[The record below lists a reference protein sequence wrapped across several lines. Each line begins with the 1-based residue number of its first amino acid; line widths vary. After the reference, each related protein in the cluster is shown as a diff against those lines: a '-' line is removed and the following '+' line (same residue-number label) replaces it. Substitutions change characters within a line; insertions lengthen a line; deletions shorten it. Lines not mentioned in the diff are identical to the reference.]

1 MPRSLHP
8 LAHRARLGAPIT
20 VWLLMLALLGA
31 GAVAAACGGDD
42 DADDGADQQLVAR
55 IAQLEADLE
64 EAQSTAADAQE
75 AADAAAAAAEGD
87 ASAAEDAA
95 ADLEDRIAGLEA
107 DLQEARA
114 AVTAAA
120 AEESATIT
128 IYSGRK
134 ESLVGPI
141 IEQFEADTGIK
152 VRVRYGGT
160 SELATALLEEGDRSP
175 ADVFFAQD
183 AGALG
188 AIEAS
193 GLFSAL
199 PGSVLDAVAP
209 VFRSTTNAWTGVSGR
224 ARVLVY
230 STERVAM
237 GDLPGSVFDLTGPEW
252 TGRVGWA
259 PTNGS
264 FQAFVTAMRQ
274 IEGEERTAQW
284 LRDMLANGVNEY
296 RNNSTQ
302 VQGVGDGEIDIG
314 LVNHYYLFRFT
325 SEDPNY
331 PAANHYTDPGQA
343 GALINIAGVGVLAT
357 AENQAAA
364 LTFVEYLLSDT
375 AQNYFRDS
383 TFEYPLN
390 GLGPAEG
397 VPSLA
402 ELSPPSLALTDLS
415 DLEGTLELLRDV
427 GALP

>member
-1 MPRSLHP
+1 MPVPRSLHP
-8 LAHRARLGAPIT
+8 LAPRPRRVARLTA
-20 VWLLMLALLGA
+20 WLLMLALL
-31 GAVAAACGGDD
+31 AVAAVAVACGGDD
-42 DADDGADQQLVAR
+42 
-55 IAQLEADLE
+55 
-64 EAQSTAADAQE
+64 
-75 AADAAAAAAEGD
+75 GD
-87 ASAAEDAA
+87 S
-95 ADLEDRIAGLEA
+95 
-107 DLQEARA
+107 
-114 AVTAAA
+114 
-120 AEESATIT
+120 EESATIT
-128 IYSGRK
+128 IYSGRS

-160 SELATALLEEGDRSP
+160 SELAAALLEEGDRSP

-188 AIEAS
+188 AIEAA
-193 GLFSAL
+193 GLFAAL
-199 PGSVLDAVAP
+199 PASVLDAIAP
-209 VFRSTTNAWTGVSGR
+209 GFRSTSNAWTGVSGR

-230 STERVAM
+230 STERVSPD
-237 GDLPGSVFDLTGPEW
+237 DLPGSIFDLTGPEW

-284 LRDMLANGVNEY
+284 LRDMIANGVSEY

-302 VQGVGDGEIDIG
+302 VQAVGDGEIDIG

-325 SEDPNY
+325 SEDANY
-331 PAANHYTDPGQA
+331 PAANFYTDTGRA
-343 GALINIAGVGVLAT
+343 GALINIAGLGILAG

-364 LTFVEYLLSDT
+364 LTFVEYLLGDV
-375 AQNYFRDS
+375 AQAYFRDQ

-415 DLEGTLELLRDV
+415 DLEGTLELLRGV

>member
-1 MPRSLHP
+1 MPRPLHV
-8 LAHRARLGAPIT
+8 LALRGRRVALLRVTLIT
-20 VWLLMLALLGA
+20 LMLL
-31 GAVAAACGGDD
+31 AVAAVAVACGGDD
-42 DADDGADQQLVAR
+42 DGDDADQQLVAR
-55 IAQLEADLE
+55 IAQLEADLG
-64 EAQSTAADAQE
+64 EAQASAAEAQDT
-75 AADAAAAAAEGD
+75 ADAAAAAAEGD
-87 ASAAEDAA
+87 ASSAQADAAE
-95 ADLEDRIAGLEA
+95 LEDRIADLEA
-107 DLQEARA
+107 DLRDARA
-114 AVTAAA
+114 AVEAAA
-120 AEESATIT
+120 GEESATIT
-128 IYSGRK
+128 IYSGRS

-141 IEQFEADTGIK
+141 IEQFEADSGIN

-160 SELATALLEEGDRSP
+160 SELAAALLEEGDRSP

-188 AIEAS
+188 AIEAA
-193 GLFSAL
+193 GLFAAL

-209 VFRSTTNAWTGVSGR
+209 GFRSTSNAWTGVSGR

-230 STERVAM
+230 STERVAT
-237 GDLPGSVFDLTGPEW
+237 GDLPDSVFDLTGPEW
-252 TGRVGWA
+252 TDRVSWA
-259 PTNGS
+259 PANGS

-284 LRDMLANGVNEY
+284 LRDMLANGVSEY

-302 VQGVGDGEIDIG
+302 VQAVGDGEIDIG

-325 SEDPNY
+325 KEDAGY
-331 PAANHYTDPGQA
+331 PAANHYTDAGRA
-343 GALINIAGVGVLAT
+343 GALINIAGLGILAG

-375 AQNYFRDS
+375 AQNYFRDQ

-415 DLEGTLELLRDV
+415 DLEGTLELLREV

>member
-1 MPRSLHP
+1 MPRP
-8 LAHRARLGAPIT
+8 LRPFALRPHRAVPLT
-20 VWLLMLALLGA
+20 VALLTLALL
-31 GAVAAACGGDD
+31 AVAAVAVACGGDD
-42 DADDGADQQLVAR
+42 QDDGDRELVER
-55 IAQLEADLE
+55 IAQLDLDLR
-64 EAQSTAADAQE
+64 EAQAGAAEAQE
-75 AADAAAAAAEGD
+75 AAAAAVAAADSD
-87 ASAAEDAA
+87 ASAAEAAA
-95 ADLEDRIAGLEA
+95 ADLADRVADLEA
-107 DLQEARA
+107 DLREARA
-114 AVTAAA
+114 AVEAAA
-120 AEESATIT
+120 GEESATIT

-141 IEQFEADTGIK
+141 IEQFEADTGIQ

-188 AIEAS
+188 AIEAAS
-193 GLFSAL
+193 LFAAL
-199 PGSVLDAVAP
+199 PASVLDAVAP
-209 VFRSTTNAWTGVSGR
+209 VFRSTSNAWTGVSGR

-230 STERVAM
+230 STERVGP
-237 GDLPGSVFDLTGPEW
+237 GDLPDSVFDLTGPEW
-252 TGRVGWA
+252 TDRVGWA

-274 IEGEERTAQW
+274 IDGEERTAQW
-284 LRDMLANGVNEY
+284 LRAMIANGVSEY

-302 VQGVGDGEIDIG
+302 VQAVGDGEIDIG

-325 SEDPNY
+325 SEDANY
-331 PAANHYTDPGQA
+331 PAANHYTDAGAA
-343 GALINIAGVGVLAT
+343 GALINIAGAGILAS

-364 LTFVEYLLSDT
+364 LTFIQYLLDDT
-375 AQNYFRDS
+375 AQNYFRDQ

-415 DLEGTLELLRDV
+415 DLEGTLELLREV